1 MHLRTID
8 FEITFQADEL
18 LCEDHEKMN
27 LISEIMFRK
36 YLRQFKT
43 KTALPP

>member
-1 MHLRTID
+1 MID

-18 LCEDHEKMN
+18 SYEDYEEMS

-36 YLRQFKT
+36 FLQQFKT

>member
-1 MHLRTID
+1 MTD

-18 LCEDHEKMN
+18 LYGNYKKMS

-36 YLRQFKT
+36 FSIIETQ
-43 KTALPP
+43 APLPP